1 MQYSVAEAIATHCNT
16 LQHTATHC
24 NIAGTGSGIIQ
35 YESQVQYVGTEAV
48 LPAAG
53 VGWHA

>member
-1 MQYSVAEAIATHCNT
+1 VQYAVAEAIATHCNT
-16 LQHTATHC
+16 LQHTTTY
-24 NIAGTGSGIIQ
+24 IAGTGSGIIQ
-35 YESQVQYVGTEAV
+35 YESQMQYVGTEAV